1 MNYTKSVGEQETKHV
16 GISMMAV
23 CVVMCFFS
31 DSCFVHTYRKENGK
45 ETKVLNIVIVVG

>member
-23 CVVMCFFS
+23 CVVMCFFLILV
-31 DSCFVHTYRKENGK
+31 SCIHTERKTEK
-45 ETKVLNIVIVVG
+45 IQKF